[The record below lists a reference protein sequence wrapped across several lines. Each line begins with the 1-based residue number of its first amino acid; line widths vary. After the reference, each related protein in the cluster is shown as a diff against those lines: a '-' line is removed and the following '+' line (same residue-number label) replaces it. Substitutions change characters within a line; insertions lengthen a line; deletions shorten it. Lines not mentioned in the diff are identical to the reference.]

1 MLRNLNKQ
9 RILKLSTNKFIK
21 NREIYPLLN
30 SNQTRFYSEKKDEEE
45 LKKQFS
51 FEKMAK
57 KSKLADSL
65 IKPPTYGEKLKNL
78 GNATISLSFKIVKM
92 IPVFLWKATVFLYK
106 RLVEIVQNPYVVK
119 EWYQNIKK
127 STSHMIHHY
136 WVGSKLLYAD
146 IKTST
151 KLLKKV
157 MKGVALSR
165 REKNQVK
172 KEFLTKLFR

>member
-1 MLRNLNKQ
+1 MLRNFSKQ
-9 RILKLSTNKFIK
+9 RILKSSNKFITS
-21 NREIYPLLN
+21 REIYPLLN

-45 LKKQFS
+45 IKKQFS

-65 IKPPTYGEKLKNL
+65 LKPPTYGEKLKNF
-78 GNATISLSFKIVKM
+78 GNATLAFSLKIVKM
-92 IPVFLWKATVFLYK
+92 IPVLLWKATVFLYK

-119 EWYQNIKK
+119 DWYQNIKK
-127 STSHMIHHY
+127 STSHMVHHY
-136 WVGSKLLYAD
+136 WVGAKLLYAD

-172 KEFLTKLFR
+172 KNFLTQNFFR